1 MNGHHNLHCLVRVPF
16 AILLFRCALT
26 DGKQRLIRTAYFD
39 YRRALNQSVPF
50 VHINHCLDALRQ
62 DIICHADDT
71 PRYTTADTL
80 PISGLG
86 QQRQCRD
93 WKRLQAW
100 ASERG
105 SCYRKIEEGK
115 RIREIERYKYCD
127 VKSGHLP
134 TVRKYFGL
142 DDDWVPPADERRH
155 TIV

>member
-16 AILLFRCALT
+16 AILLFLCALT

-115 RIREIERYKYCD
+115 QIREIERYKYCD